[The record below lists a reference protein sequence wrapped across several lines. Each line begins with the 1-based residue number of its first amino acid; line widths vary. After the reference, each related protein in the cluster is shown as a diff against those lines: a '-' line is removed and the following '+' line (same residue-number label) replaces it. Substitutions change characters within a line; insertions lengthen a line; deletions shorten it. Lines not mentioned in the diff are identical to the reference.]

1 MTFDFFRS
9 IWGFPILDYQCY
21 NQNLLGVRKTKE
33 HDDDD
38 DDGGFP
44 KSLAVQKI
52 EPLTDVGAE
61 E

>member
-9 IWGFPILDYQCY
+9 IWGFPILDRQCY
-21 NQNLLGVRKTKE
+21 NQYLLGVRKTKE
-33 HDDDD
+33 HD

-61 E
+61 QS